1 MTTKERRPGA
11 DDHRGDDDQPG
22 GEVNRDRIPPNRR
35 STASWSQRH
44 RSRVNRIF
52 TELDTPAVGHRT
64 GDREWNTSEIRA
76 VELAAAHLRDLTL
89 YGGWQCPES
98 ARKACR
104 CKACSC
110 NREAG

>member
-1 MTTKERRPGA
+1 MTYTERHPGVQ
-11 DDHRGDDDQPG
+11 HRGGVEDQLG
-22 GEVNRDRIPPNRR
+22 GEVSSERSPPNRR

-52 TELDTPAVGHRT
+52 TELDTPAVGHWT
-64 GDREWNTSEIRA
+64 GDREWSASELRA

-98 ARKACR
+98 ARQAWR
-104 CKACSC
+104 CKACPC